1 MVGKRDVSVYL
12 NGGVGNYTTFNNI
25 TYFIDWEK
33 LLENNTDYYLTFSFG
48 SNSYTLTNSTC
59 VGLLT
64 TNLMLGSVY
73 EATSTQNAKTSDV
86 LGVIYS
92 QVGGTTATN
101 NNLVAEQNT
110 NGTRYLIGRPRLNEF
125 YIRIMEL
132 DGTTLSSVIDQNYGL
147 ILHFTP
153 VDKKEDEY

>member
-1 MVGKRDVSVYL
+1 MGKRDVSVYL
-12 NGGVGNYTTFNNI
+12 NAGNGNYTNINDI
-25 TYFIDWEK
+25 TYFINWDN

-73 EATSTQNAKTSDV
+73 EASSTQNAQSSDV

-92 QVGGTTATN
+92 QVGGISGSN

-110 NGTRYLIGRPRLNEF
+110 NGTRYLIGRPRLNQF
-125 YIRIMEL
+125 YIRITQL
-132 DGTTLSSVIDQNYGL
+132 DGTTLNSVIDQNYGL

-153 VDKKEDEY
+153 ADKKEDEY

>member
-1 MVGKRDVSVYL
+1 MVGKRDVSVFL
-12 NGGVGNYTTFNNI
+12 NAGNGNYTNLNDI
-25 TYFIDWEK
+25 TYRINWDN
-33 LLENNTDYYLTFSFG
+33 LLENNTNYYLSFSFG

-92 QVGGTTATN
+92 QVGGIVGSN
-101 NNLVAEQNT
+101 NNLVAELAT
-110 NGTRYLIGRPRLNEF
+110 NGSRYIVGRPRSNEF
-125 YIRIMEL
+125 YIRITEL

-153 VDKKEDEY
+153 ADKLEDEY

>member
-1 MVGKRDVSVYL
+1 MGKRDVSVYL
-12 NGGVGNYTTFNNI
+12 QSGNGNYTNINDI
-25 TYFIDWEK
+25 TYFINWDN

-73 EATSTQNAKTSDV
+73 EASSTQTAQSSNV

-92 QVGGTTATN
+92 QVGGIVGSN

-110 NGTRYLIGRPRLNEF
+110 NGSRYLIGRPRLNQF
-125 YIRIMEL
+125 YIRITQL
-132 DGTTLSSVIDQNYGL
+132 DGTTLNSVIDQNYGL

>member
-1 MVGKRDVSVYL
+1 ML
-12 NGGVGNYTTFNNI
+12 NAGVGNYTSFNDI
-25 TYFIDWEK
+25 TYRINWDN
-33 LLENNTDYYLTFSFG
+33 LLENNTNYYLSFSFG

-92 QVGGTTATN
+92 QVGGIVGSN
-101 NNLVAEQNT
+101 NNLVAELAT
-110 NGTRYLIGRPRLNEF
+110 NGSRYIVGRPRSNEF
-125 YIRIMEL
+125 YIRITEL

-153 VDKKEDEY
+153 ADKLEDEY

>member
-1 MVGKRDVSVYL
+1 MGKRDVSVYL
-12 NGGVGNYTTFNNI
+12 QSGNGNYTNLNNI
-25 TYFIDWEK
+25 TYFINWDN

-48 SNSYTLTNSTC
+48 SNSFTLTSSTC

-73 EATSTQNAKTSDV
+73 EAASTQNAQSSDV

-92 QVGGTTATN
+92 QVGGIVGSN

-110 NGTRYLIGRPRLNEF
+110 NGSRYLIGRPRLNQF
-125 YIRIMEL
+125 YIRITEL

-153 VDKKEDEY
+153 ADKKEDEY